1 MSGLL
6 QQGMAQQPPEQA
18 PPAQPMQGEP
28 MPQNGGAPMD
38 ESHPAFEAAVQ
49 LAQTAL
55 YEQGSADEINNM
67 LINADDPV
75 SKMADI
81 AYQMT
86 EIADERTEGQVPDE
100 LLILLATNMLNEVAD
115 IATASGV
122 ELRPADLA
130 NAMKQMILRY
140 VGEMGHD
147 TRQLQAAMDAI
158 PPEEFDRMT
167 AWAEPAM
174 QQQASQQPPMQEQ
187 AMQGGM

>member
-1 MSGLL
+1 MPGLL
-6 QQGMAQQPPEQA
+6 QQGMAAQQPPPQA
-18 PPAQPMQGEP
+18 AQPVQGEP
-28 MPQNGGAPMD
+28 MPQGEGAPMD

-49 LAQTAL
+49 LAHTAL
-55 YEQGSADEINNM
+55 YEQGSADEIHAM
-67 LINADDPV
+67 LINAEDPV
-75 SKMADI
+75 SQMADI

-100 LLILLATNMLNEVAD
+100 LIILLAANMLNEVAD

-167 AWAEPAM
+167 AGAEPAR
-174 QQQASQQPPMQEQ
+174 QEPTSQQPPMQQQ

>member
-1 MSGLL
+1 MPGLL
-6 QQGMAQQPPEQA
+6 QQGMAAQQPPPQA
-18 PPAQPMQGEP
+18 AQPVQGEP
-28 MPQNGGAPMD
+28 IAPMD

-49 LAQTAL
+49 LAHTAL
-55 YEQGSADEINNM
+55 YEQGSADEIHNM
-67 LINADDPV
+67 LISSDDPV
-75 SKMADI
+75 SQMADI

-100 LLILLATNMLNEVAD
+100 LIILLAANMLNEVAD

-167 AWAEPAM
+167 AGAEPAM
-174 QQQASQQPPMQEQ
+174 QEPTSQQPPMQQQ

>member
-18 PPAQPMQGEP
+18 PPTQPMQGEP
-28 MPQNGGAPMD
+28 MPQNGGTPMD

-55 YEQGSADEINNM
+55 YEQGSADEINNI

-167 AWAEPAM
+167 AGAEPAM